1 MVHGD
6 FGGEQRAGGQV
17 PDKALAV
24 KGADLDF
31 RPVEPVRRRSPGRA
45 SFRVATRSSVRRR
58 GPGRASFRVATSPPS
73 AGLPAPT
80 SPRPRAR
87 ERARF
92 EYRESMG

>member
-1 MVHGD
+1 MVRGD
-6 FGGEQRAGGQV
+6 FSGEQRAGGQV

-45 SFRVATRSSVRRR
+45 SFRVAT
-58 GPGRASFRVATSPPS
+58 SPPS
-73 AGLPAPT
+73 AGKPAPTEPT